1 MFFLSPKIKKKLK
14 INKKNTQMKQKKNS
28 TQTNKQKNLLVWF
41 VWTTNYSLAWVLP
54 WSMTDVP
61 SCEVILPQQQVK

>member
-1 MFFLSPKIKKKLK
+1 
-14 INKKNTQMKQKKNS
+14 MKQKKFHP
-28 TQTNKQKNLLVWF
+28 NKQAKKNLLVWF

-61 SCEVILPQQQVK
+61 SCKVILPQQQVK